1 MVDPSIKVMMVT
13 LDDLKDLEAATDE
26 KAFYKVI
33 QDSWDLENTTD
44 GLYIKNIDYIAE
56 GLSAEDLAAFLGI
69 DISAYHVDDED
80 GNSER
85 EALQSDLSDA
95 YQMRDDEVDARVC
108 WLARDEI
115 ISEARE
121 VFNES
126 HLYIKEDDAEHLHYI
141 KPATYEEM
149 EKAGVKA
156 TKNALR
162 EVGYAVG
169 GLAAQALG
177 KGSFFTITEILNAI
191 KLVSKYSEEEVWNA
205 TQRFSSYSYFM
216 KYTDDD
222 MPVLYMTD
230 WGYELRYTVYSLLE
244 DCATEYTAD
253 SLSDGDDR
261 LTSFAAFLQSDDFE
275 RVYRKADLAKDSFD
289 KNAAQVLGF
298 ALNSFIKW
306 TVEQEQDDATLQS
319 LKTRLAENSALAFDK
334 TFRTSLAEELQ
345 KLMN

>member
-1 MVDPSIKVMMVT
+1 MIDTSIKVMMVT

-33 QDSWDLENTTD
+33 KDGWKLTD
-44 GLYIKNIDYIAE
+44 TIDGVYMENIDFTAK
-56 GLSAEDLAAFLGI
+56 GLSEEDLAAKFSI
-69 DISAYHVDDED
+69 DTSAYSDDFKGSVDLLADLEKVYKTRKDEI
-80 GNSER
+80 NS
-85 EALQSDLSDA
+85 Q
-95 YQMRDDEVDARVC
+95 VC
-108 WLARDEI
+108 WAARDEI
-115 ISEARE
+115 ISKAHKIFE
-121 VFNES
+121 ES

-162 EVGYAVG
+162 EVGYALG

-191 KLVSKYSEEEVWNA
+191 KLVSKYPEEEVWNA

-275 RVYRKADLAKDSFD
+275 RLYRKDDLEKDSFD

-298 ALNSFIKW
+298 ALGSFIKW
-306 TVEQEQDDATLQS
+306 AKEQEQDDATLQS